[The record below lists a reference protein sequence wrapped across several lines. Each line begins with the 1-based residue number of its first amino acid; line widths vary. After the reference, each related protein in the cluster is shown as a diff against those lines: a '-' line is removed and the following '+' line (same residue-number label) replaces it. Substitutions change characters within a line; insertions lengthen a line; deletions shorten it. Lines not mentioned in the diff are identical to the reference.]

1 MIERRKTVMT
11 AALLSAAMTAAAPC
25 ISFAMP
31 GPYNGRSGE
40 GYRTENG
47 VKDPDPINYD
57 NQGSMRALR
66 QNNVLETDIVNRII
80 RFSYRTAPYVL
91 QNGQGNVSYS
101 PVSLYYALGLAG
113 QGAEGATRAQLM
125 SVMGVPDFTVETLA
139 DQCGRVYRQ
148 MFRNNQYSQ
157 LKLINS
163 LWLSDGSPLHDAFRI
178 TADSQ
183 YYTSVF
189 RVNFADG
196 NVPGIMNSWIAYQTD
211 QAIVQDPPVSA
222 GENMRFLNSVY
233 FYSQW
238 TVPFTAGPESA
249 GVFRTADGREV
260 SCSYMTG
267 RNKESYYRGKGFQS
281 ADRSLKDGTM
291 TFILP
296 DEGVTIQSLLAS
308 EESVNEMFG
317 HHGGEGAGFGGVSW
331 KVPKFRSSDSMDM
344 APMLKN
350 LGAANGFE
358 AQTADFSHITGEAF
372 SMAGVTQETVFQV
385 DERGAGVG
393 TVTPQPGL
401 EGAASEEIH
410 MEMHLNRP
418 FLYIVSAAPG
428 LPIYIGVCNNP
439 EAL

>member
-148 MFRNNQYSQ
+148 MFRNNQYS
-157 LKLINS
+157 S
-163 LWLSDGSPLHDAFRI
+163 LS
-178 TADSQ
+178 
-183 YYTSVF
+183 
-189 RVNFADG
+189 
-196 NVPGIMNSWIAYQTD
+196 
-211 QAIVQDPPVSA
+211 
-222 GENMRFLNSVY
+222 
-233 FYSQW
+233 
-238 TVPFTAGPESA
+238 
-249 GVFRTADGREV
+249 
-260 SCSYMTG
+260 
-267 RNKESYYRGKGFQS
+267 
-281 ADRSLKDGTM
+281 
-291 TFILP
+291 
-296 DEGVTIQSLLAS
+296 
-308 EESVNEMFG
+308 
-317 HHGGEGAGFGGVSW
+317 
-331 KVPKFRSSDSMDM
+331 
-344 APMLKN
+344 
-350 LGAANGFE
+350 
-358 AQTADFSHITGEAF
+358 
-372 SMAGVTQETVFQV
+372 
-385 DERGAGVG
+385 
-393 TVTPQPGL
+393 
-401 EGAASEEIH
+401 
-410 MEMHLNRP
+410 
-418 FLYIVSAAPG
+418 
-428 LPIYIGVCNNP
+428 
-439 EAL
+439 